1 MTTKRT
7 TLEARQGEVSGAGRR
22 ILVGSL
28 VLAAIVLLAGAFI
41 LGTI

>member
-7 TLEARQGEVSGAGRR
+7 TLEARQGETSGAGRR
-22 ILVGSL
+22 VLMGSL
-28 VLAAIVLLAGAFI
+28 ALAAVASLAGAFI